1 MIKLAIYNFC
11 ANIIEITTL
20 FFIYKIFSGHILDK
34 IKDNKLGGILII
46 E

>member
-11 ANIIEITTL
+11 ANIIEITT

-34 IKDNKLGGILII
+34 IKDDKLGRILII